1 MGIFDIFKKKEE
13 IVQPEGNEAD
23 QLKNYPE
30 VLSAKLLFINK
41 PDVNAEAILDE
52 AKLYFKNIVGPGEG
66 EPLLF
71 SFPYIR
77 IELADANIPAQCLA
91 AIPDEKHPGI
101 DLPETALQQ
110 NWHWSEANELVKD
123 CKYELLVT
131 DFMTCTLEYKQRVN
145 LFMNF
150 LVAVI
155 KATSPNLV
163 YSVSGQ
169 KLLAPTKLI
178 SIWDSEEREEL
189 YGICN
194 VRLYNIGDTPGK
206 EMLMDTVGLSIIGLP
221 DFQIR
226 FSNFDV
232 NDIAN
237 LLWNYAY
244 YIYEYGDVIKDG
256 NTMEGITTGSKWR
269 CERLISQLQPERM
282 VINVQPL

>member
-13 IVQPEGNEAD
+13 IVQPAEPEAD
-23 QLKNYPE
+23 HLENYPE
-30 VLSAKLLFINK
+30 MLSAKLLFINK
-41 PDVNAEAILDE
+41 PDISAEAILDE
-52 AKLYFKNIVGPGEG
+52 AKLYFQNIVSPDKGEA
-66 EPLLF
+66 LLF
-71 SFPYIR
+71 SFPDIR

-91 AIPDEKHPGI
+91 AVPDEKHPGI

-131 DFMTCTLEYKQRVN
+131 DFMTRTLEYKQRVN

-155 KATSPNLV
+155 KATAPNVV
-163 YSVSGQ
+163 YSAPGQ
-169 KLLAPTKLI
+169 KLIDPAKLT
-178 SIWDSEEREEL
+178 SIWDGEEKQEL

-206 EMLMDTVGLSIIGLP
+206 EMLMDTVGLSNIGLP

-226 FSNFDV
+226 YSNF
-232 NDIAN
+232 NTNEIAN

-244 YIYEYGDVIKDG
+244 YIYQYGDVIKNG
-256 NTMEGITTGSKWR
+256 NTMEGTIAGSKWR
-269 CERLISQLQPERM
+269 CERVISPLQPERM
-282 VINVQPL
+282 VINVQPQ